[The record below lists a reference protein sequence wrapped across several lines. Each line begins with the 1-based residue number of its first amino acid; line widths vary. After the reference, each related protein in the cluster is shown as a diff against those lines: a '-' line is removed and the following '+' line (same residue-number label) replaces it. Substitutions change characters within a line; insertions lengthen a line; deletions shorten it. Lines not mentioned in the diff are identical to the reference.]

1 MDIRKVRAQTPFARA
16 IAETIDAWA
25 IRAGAGYDPAHTTN
39 LRNETAHGDEPLPR
53 WVAFLLAFDVDYRR
67 RRLHFMI
74 ESLNRLYS
82 MVGSTLLGGLDVAT
96 IDRLKRRLYE
106 CLDVL
111 HRRETATMF
120 DPKTRTLVAE
130 IFAEA
135 PSAGETR
142 EIQAYAAALA
152 TRHQHRLDQ
161 LIDRLAA
168 DVELDASTRD
178 VDAVLARIAAW
189 GPDARRDVLVNYL
202 GFPFWDVLT
211 FPVMTWR
218 EIGEFNEI
226 LVDRISPRDAC
237 AVNRLGDFPLKGI
250 GFEHFAA
257 FLSRGYREND
267 YLLGRLHA
275 LDRLIDIV
283 CNAAGLD
290 IETHPELS
298 ALKQRGLLQI
308 LAAEAP
314 HLPNSTALIGR
325 LRRLI
330 IEQGAPEAAT
340 AGAAP

>member
-1 MDIRKVRAQTPFARA
+1 V
-16 IAETIDAWA
+16 
-25 IRAGAGYDPAHTTN
+25 TN
-39 LRNETAHGDEPLPR
+39 LRNETVRPDEPLPR
-53 WVAFLLAFDVDYRR
+53 WVRFLLAFDVDYRR
-67 RRLHFMI
+67 RRLHFLI
-74 ESLNRLYS
+74 EGLNRLYGMATS
-82 MVGSTLLGGLDVAT
+82 NPLGDVNVAAV
-96 IDRLKRRLYE
+96 DQLKRKLYD

-111 HRRETATMF
+111 HRRETDTMF
-120 DPKTRTLVAE
+120 DPETRSMVVE
-130 IFAEA
+130 IFPEA
-135 PSAGETR
+135 PSASETR

-152 TRHQHRLDQ
+152 ERNEQKLDQ

-168 DVELDASTRD
+168 DIDLDASTRD
-178 VDAVLARIAAW
+178 VDALLASIAAW
-189 GPDARRDVLVNYL
+189 SPHARREMLVAYL

-226 LVDRISPRDAC
+226 LVDRISPRDARTI
-237 AVNRLGDFPLKGI
+237 NKLGDFPLKGV

-290 IETHPELS
+290 AETNPALWK
-298 ALKQRGLLQI
+298 LKQRGLLQV

-314 HLPNSTALIGR
+314 HLAHSAALIAK
-325 LRRLI
+325 LRNHI
-330 IEQGAPEAAT
+330 MEAAGPDENT
-340 AGAAP
+340 ASVTS